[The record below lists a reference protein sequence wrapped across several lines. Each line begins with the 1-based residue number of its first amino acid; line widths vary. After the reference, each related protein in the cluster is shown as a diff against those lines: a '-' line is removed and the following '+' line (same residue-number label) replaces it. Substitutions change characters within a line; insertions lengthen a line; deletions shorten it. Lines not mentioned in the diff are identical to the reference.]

1 MSTLSKIRILI
12 LNYEYPP
19 LGGGAGIMTKRLAE
33 GFIEEGHTVTIVTSD
48 FPGLE
53 DDVKA
58 GLQLIRL
65 KVLRKRKDRSNPKEM
80 YSWMKAAKKYCTT
93 HIKKGDFDIC
103 LANFTIPGGP
113 VALALK
119 NKIDLPYVILSH
131 GHDIPWFFPKQ
142 MFIWHSLLY
151 LYIRRICLASEYN
164 VLLTTEMRIMANRFL
179 GKHYRQKNVV
189 IGNGLDIG
197 NLDGIFKNEI
207 LKVLFVGRMVEQK
220 DPLQFVKAVSLLN
233 QQGVEAQYEMLGDG
247 PLMDKVKQLMADE
260 RITNIKL
267 LGKVDHER
275 VLEEMQKA
283 HIMIQPSLHE
293 AMSISVLEAISCGV
307 YVITTPVSGNK
318 QIIINGLN
326 GLLVPHDDLHA
337 IVKEVKRFEQ
347 QELLKRNKKFPT
359 EYFSALAKE
368 FSWHGSIEKYLK
380 LFNEIISQKKLK
392 N

>member
-1 MSTLSKIRILI
+1 MEKLKILI

-33 GFIEEGHTVTIVTSD
+33 GFIEEGHNVTVITSD
-48 FPGLE
+48 YPGLE
-53 DDVKA
+53 DENKK

-80 YSWMKAAKKYCTT
+80 YSWMRKAKKYCTT
-93 HIKKGDFDIC
+93 HIKRGDFDIC

-113 VALALK
+113 VAFALK
-119 NKIDLPYVILSH
+119 KKIGLPYVILSH
-131 GHDIPWFFPKQ
+131 GHDIPWFYPKQ
-142 MFIWHSLLY
+142 MFVWHLMLFP
-151 LYIRRICLASEYN
+151 LIKKICLEASNN
-164 VLLTTEMRIMANRFL
+164 VLLTPEMKSMADKFIGEKL
-179 GKHYRQKNVV
+179 KHKNVI
-189 IGNGLDIG
+189 IGNGMDLI
-197 NLDGIFKNEI
+197 NLNGVFKNDK

-247 PLMDKVKQLMADE
+247 PLMGKVKQLMADE
-260 RITNIKL
+260 RIGNIKL

-275 VLEEMQKA
+275 VLEEMRKA

-318 QIIINGLN
+318 QIIINRLN
-326 GLLVPHDDLHA
+326 GLLVPHDDLDA
-337 IVKEVKRFEQ
+337 IVREVKRFEQ
-347 QELLKRNKKFPT
+347 QELVKRNKKFPT

-368 FSWHGSIEKYLK
+368 FSWHSSIEKYLK
-380 LFNEIISQKKLK
+380 LFYDILSQQKLK
-392 N
+392 A